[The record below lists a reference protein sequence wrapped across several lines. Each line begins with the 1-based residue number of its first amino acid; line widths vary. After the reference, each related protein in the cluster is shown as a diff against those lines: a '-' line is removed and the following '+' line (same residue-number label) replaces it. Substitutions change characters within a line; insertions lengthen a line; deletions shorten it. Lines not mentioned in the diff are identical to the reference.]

1 MAKKIHLYPFR
12 TQKLSSYTPKVLG
25 WGRPGRIGSCRILI
39 KGTLSNE
46 SSFLINCSQI
56 KHFKALYAS
65 IPKKIV
71 VNLIINKM
79 NRTEAR
85 DMAFKF
91 LYQVE
96 VQKENNEEALN
107 LFFENNEIENKDA
120 KKYILDIANG
130 VAHNLENIIELIKKN
145 LKQDWKIERISKVTL
160 AILKLAI
167 YEIVY
172 AKIPFKV
179 VINEAVEL
187 AKKYGEETAPAF
199 VNGILAS
206 VVKENI

>member
-1 MAKKIHLYPFR
+1 
-12 TQKLSSYTPKVLG
+12 
-25 WGRPGRIGSCRILI
+25 
-39 KGTLSNE
+39 
-46 SSFLINCSQI
+46 
-56 KHFKALYAS
+56 
-65 IPKKIV
+65 
-71 VNLIINKM
+71 M
-79 NRTEAR
+79 NRSEAR

-96 VQKENNEEALN
+96 VQKENNKESIN
-107 LFFENNEIENKDA
+107 LFFENNQITSKEA
-120 KKYILDIANG
+120 KQYILDVVNG
-130 VAHNLENIIELIKKN
+130 VNKNLENITQIIKKN

-172 AKIPFKV
+172 AKLPFKV

-187 AKKYGEETAPAF
+187 AKTYGEDSSSAF

-206 VVKENI
+206 IVKENI

>member
-1 MAKKIHLYPFR
+1 
-12 TQKLSSYTPKVLG
+12 
-25 WGRPGRIGSCRILI
+25 
-39 KGTLSNE
+39 
-46 SSFLINCSQI
+46 
-56 KHFKALYAS
+56 
-65 IPKKIV
+65 
-71 VNLIINKM
+71 M

-96 VQKENNEEALN
+96 VQKENNDEVVN
-107 LFFENNEIENKDA
+107 LFLENNEIENKDA
-120 KKYILDIANG
+120 QKYIFNIANG
-130 VAHNLENIIELIKKN
+130 VSENIENILELIKKN
-145 LKQDWKIERISKVTL
+145 LKQDWKIERISKVSL

-187 AKKYGEETAPAF
+187 AKKYGEDSAPSF

-206 VVKENI
+206 IVKENI

>member
-1 MAKKIHLYPFR
+1 
-12 TQKLSSYTPKVLG
+12 
-25 WGRPGRIGSCRILI
+25 
-39 KGTLSNE
+39 
-46 SSFLINCSQI
+46 
-56 KHFKALYAS
+56 
-65 IPKKIV
+65 
-71 VNLIINKM
+71 M
-79 NRTEAR
+79 NRSEAR

-96 VQKENNEEALN
+96 IQKENNEEAIN
-107 LFFENNEIENKDA
+107 LFFENNEVQDKEG
-120 KKYILDIANG
+120 KKYITN
-130 VAHNLENIIELIKKN
+130 VAEGINENLENITEVIKKN

-167 YEIVY
+167 YEILY

-187 AKKYGEETAPAF
+187 AKKYGEDTSPTF

-206 VVKENI
+206 VVKENN

>member
-1 MAKKIHLYPFR
+1 
-12 TQKLSSYTPKVLG
+12 
-25 WGRPGRIGSCRILI
+25 
-39 KGTLSNE
+39 
-46 SSFLINCSQI
+46 
-56 KHFKALYAS
+56 
-65 IPKKIV
+65 
-71 VNLIINKM
+71 M

-96 VQKENNEEALN
+96 VQKENNKEIVN
-107 LFFENNEIENKDA
+107 LYFENNEIENKDA
-120 KKYILDIANG
+120 QKYISGIANG
-130 VAHNLENIIELIKKN
+130 VNENLENIIELIKKN

>member
-1 MAKKIHLYPFR
+1 
-12 TQKLSSYTPKVLG
+12 
-25 WGRPGRIGSCRILI
+25 
-39 KGTLSNE
+39 
-46 SSFLINCSQI
+46 
-56 KHFKALYAS
+56 
-65 IPKKIV
+65 
-71 VNLIINKM
+71 M

-96 VQKENNEEALN
+96 VQKENNEEVVK
-107 LFFENNEIENKDA
+107 LFLENNEIKNKEA
-120 KKYILDIANG
+120 QKYILNIANG
-130 VAHNLENIIELIKKN
+130 VKDNSANIIELIKKH

-160 AILKLAI
+160 AIIKLAV

-187 AKKYGEETAPAF
+187 AKKYGEESSPAF

>member
-1 MAKKIHLYPFR
+1 
-12 TQKLSSYTPKVLG
+12 
-25 WGRPGRIGSCRILI
+25 
-39 KGTLSNE
+39 
-46 SSFLINCSQI
+46 
-56 KHFKALYAS
+56 
-65 IPKKIV
+65 
-71 VNLIINKM
+71 M
-79 NRTEAR
+79 NRSEAR

-96 VQKENNEEALN
+96 VQKENNEEAIN
-107 LFFENNEIENKDA
+107 LFFKNNEIKSEDA
-120 KKYILDIANG
+120 KKYILDVANG
-130 VAHNLENIIELIKKN
+130 VNKNLEDITELIKKN

-160 AILKLAI
+160 AILKLAT

-187 AKKYGEETAPAF
+187 AKKYGEDTSSAF

-206 VVKENI
+206 IVKENI

>member
-1 MAKKIHLYPFR
+1 
-12 TQKLSSYTPKVLG
+12 
-25 WGRPGRIGSCRILI
+25 
-39 KGTLSNE
+39 
-46 SSFLINCSQI
+46 
-56 KHFKALYAS
+56 
-65 IPKKIV
+65 
-71 VNLIINKM
+71 M
-79 NRTEAR
+79 NRSEAR

-96 VQKENNEEALN
+96 VQKENNEKAIN
-107 LFFENNEIENKDA
+107 IFFENNEIESKDA
-120 KKYILDIANG
+120 QKYILSVANG
-130 VAHNLENIIELIKKN
+130 VNENLEDITELIKKN

-187 AKKYGEETAPAF
+187 AKKYGEDSSSAF

-206 VVKENI
+206 IVKENI

>member
-1 MAKKIHLYPFR
+1 
-12 TQKLSSYTPKVLG
+12 
-25 WGRPGRIGSCRILI
+25 
-39 KGTLSNE
+39 
-46 SSFLINCSQI
+46 
-56 KHFKALYAS
+56 
-65 IPKKIV
+65 
-71 VNLIINKM
+71 M
-79 NRTEAR
+79 NRSEAR

-96 VQKENNEEALN
+96 VQKENNEELLN
-107 LFFENNEIENKDA
+107 LFLENNEIENKEA

-130 VAHNLENIIELIKKN
+130 VAHNLESIIEHIKKN

-160 AILKLAI
+160 AILTLAI

-172 AKIPFKV
+172 TKIPFKV

-206 VVKENI
+206 IVKENI

>member
-1 MAKKIHLYPFR
+1 
-12 TQKLSSYTPKVLG
+12 
-25 WGRPGRIGSCRILI
+25 
-39 KGTLSNE
+39 
-46 SSFLINCSQI
+46 
-56 KHFKALYAS
+56 
-65 IPKKIV
+65 
-71 VNLIINKM
+71 M

-96 VQKENNEEALN
+96 VKKENNEEVIN
-107 LFFENNEIENKDA
+107 LYFENNEIENKDA
-120 KKYILDIANG
+120 QKYISGIANG
-130 VAHNLENIIELIKKN
+130 VNENLENIIELIKKN

>member
-1 MAKKIHLYPFR
+1 
-12 TQKLSSYTPKVLG
+12 
-25 WGRPGRIGSCRILI
+25 
-39 KGTLSNE
+39 
-46 SSFLINCSQI
+46 
-56 KHFKALYAS
+56 
-65 IPKKIV
+65 
-71 VNLIINKM
+71 M

-96 VQKENNEEALN
+96 VQKENNEEIIN
-107 LFFENNEIENKDA
+107 LYFENNEIENKETQ
-120 KKYILDIANG
+120 KYILGIANG
-130 VAHNLENIIELIKKN
+130 VNENLENIIELIKKN
-145 LKQDWKIERISKVTL
+145 LKQDWKIERISKITL

>member
-1 MAKKIHLYPFR
+1 
-12 TQKLSSYTPKVLG
+12 
-25 WGRPGRIGSCRILI
+25 
-39 KGTLSNE
+39 
-46 SSFLINCSQI
+46 
-56 KHFKALYAS
+56 
-65 IPKKIV
+65 
-71 VNLIINKM
+71 M

-96 VQKENNEEALN
+96 VQKENNEEIVN
-107 LFFENNEIENKDA
+107 LYFENNEIENKEA
-120 KKYILDIANG
+120 QKYILNIANG
-130 VAHNLENIIELIKKN
+130 VNGNLENIIELIKKN